1 MYCDYPEFCGGG
13 GGGSGPAAMAA
24 EVHYNT
30 AADDISSDGDRQ
42 TQVYQTDY
50 FGAPHAWALE
60 EPTEGFDSEEGS
72 NQDFSRRIASFIA
85 GLQTGEPMAVGQDAG
100 DSAVDLEPSNPTYE
114 PGSPTHTATEVE
126 ASMALPPPGLHAVPE
141 PLTALP
147 PPGLQAVP
155 GPSSQATSTGDGS
168 ASTGAAGSSVETLLA
183 LPPPGLQAVPEQAGG
198 IDIVAVEAGIAAAI
212 YGAGPEVK
220 GVGEAGGS
228 DCYLSSMAE
237 SDSRG
242 DGQQAD
248 ALTTATLRDV
258 PMELSLAGDKV
269 VAAPLPA
276 QPFAGTVLNVMAPE
290 FALVATTA
298 IEEVQPP
305 PMWTAPPAKHVPMH
319 LVAAVIHPKAQS
331 SAAADDEASAP
342 ADDEADISLTA
353 TGQDIF
359 EPPRVPADRGRYK
372 PPPAALDAAMLRP
385 CNLILSQPKAKHQR
399 VDPNPPPRVD
409 AKPAASWFAL
419 PAPTPLQDTP
429 PIAPPQ
435 ARPPTAPPQATPPT
449 ARART
454 SRTPPPVPPWWRR
467 NRGNTSPGSDD
478 SPQENEGRA
487 RTKSC

>member
-1 MYCDYPEFCGGG
+1 MNCDFLEFSGGG
-13 GGGSGPAAMAA
+13 GGGRRPAAAA
-24 EVHYNT
+24 EVHDL
-30 AADDISSDGDRQ
+30 AAEDSSSDGDRQ
-42 TQVYQTDY
+42 TQVYQEDY
-50 FGAPHAWALE
+50 FGPPHAG
-60 EPTEGFDSEEGS
+60 PTSAEAS
-72 NQDFSRRIASFIA
+72 NQDFETRITSFIMEME
-85 GLQTGEPMAVGQDAG
+85 LETGQDARYV
-100 DSAVDLEPSNPTYE
+100 AVDLEPSSPTYE
-114 PGSPTHTATEVE
+114 PSSPTHTATEVE

-141 PLTALP
+141 PPLP
-147 PPGLQAVP
+147 PPGLQDVP

-168 ASTGAAGSSVETLLA
+168 ASTGAAGRSVETLMA

-212 YGAGPEVK
+212 NGAGPEVK

-237 SDSRG
+237 SYSRG

-248 ALTTATLRDV
+248 ALTTATWRDV
-258 PMELSLAGDKV
+258 PMELSLDGDKV

-276 QPFAGTVLNVMAPE
+276 QSFAGTVLDVMAPA

-331 SAAADDEASAP
+331 SAAADDEASAA

-359 EPPRVPADRGRYK
+359 EPPRVPADLGRYK

-409 AKPAASWFAL
+409 AKPTASWFAL
-419 PAPTPLQDTP
+419 PTEAPPQATP

-435 ARPPTAPPQATPPT
+435 ATPPKAPPQATPPT
-449 ARART
+449 ARARP
-454 SRTPPPVPPWWRR
+454 SRSPPPVPPWRRR
-467 NRGNTSPGSDD
+467 NRGNPSSDSDD
-478 SPQENEGRA
+478 TPQENDWRA
-487 RTKSC
+487 RTWSC